1 MDRSS
6 GANPLLTEGPIGK
19 MLFRLTIPMLFG
31 IIGTIAFNL
40 IDAYFIGQLGTREL
54 AAISFTFPVIFIL
67 GGISFGLGVGA
78 SAVISKAIGEK
89 DQQKIARLTTDSL
102 VLALIIVSVFTI
114 LGYLTIDPVFML
126 LGADSETLPL
136 IRSYMQIWYPGMIFL
151 VIPIVGNNAIRATGD
166 TKSAAL
172 IMVVGVLVNTILDPL
187 LIFGYGPFPRLE
199 MEGAALATV
208 IARALTLVFSLWIL
222 SHKYQMIILK
232 PPGSGQVLD
241 SWKKILYIGLPTAG
255 TNIMR
260 PLAAGIVIRI
270 VASYGPTAV
279 AAFGVATRI
288 DLFAMTVVMALTS
301 ILGPFI
307 GQNLGA
313 RKPERVYS
321 GINKGHLF
329 AFLWGI
335 FALIILALLG
345 QYIAPLFSS
354 NPTVIKIIIQYLWIV
369 PVGYGLYG
377 IFNISNM
384 ALNVLN
390 KPFHAAALN
399 IIMLFG
405 LLIPFVFV
413 GSEAYGLVGIF
424 TAIPIANIVAG
435 IGARLVLQR
444 VLETI
449 KVQNIVSPTN
459 SSSS

>member
-1 MDRSS
+1 MNHLKKKS
-6 GANPLLTEGPIGK
+6 AILTEGPIGK

-31 IIGTIAFNL
+31 IFGAIAFNL

-54 AAISFTFPVIFIL
+54 AAISFTFPIIFIL

-78 SAVISKAIGEK
+78 SAVISKAIGENDK
-89 DQQKIARLTTDSL
+89 QKVARLTTDSL
-102 VLALIIVSVFTI
+102 VLALIVVSIFII
-114 LGYLTIDPVFML
+114 LGYFTIDPVFRL
-126 LGADSETLPL
+126 LGADSDTLPL
-136 IRSYMQIWYPGMIFL
+136 VRAYMQIWYPGMVFL

-222 SHKYQMIILK
+222 SHKYRMIILK
-232 PPGSGQVLD
+232 PPGSDEVLD

-260 PLAAGIVIRI
+260 PLAAGIVLHI
-270 VASYGPTAV
+270 VASYGAPAV

-301 ILGPFI
+301 VLGPFI
-307 GQNLGA
+307 GQNIGA
-313 RKPERVYS
+313 RKPERVRI

-345 QYIAPLFSS
+345 RYIAPLFSS
-354 NPTVIKIIIQYLWIV
+354 NPTVIDIIIRYLWIV

-377 IFNISNM
+377 IFNISNV
-384 ALNVLN
+384 AFNVLN
-390 KPFHAAALN
+390 KPFHAATLN

-405 LLIPFVFV
+405 LLIPLVFV
-413 GSEAYGLVGIF
+413 GSEAYGLIGIF
-424 TAIPIANIVAG
+424 TAIPIANIISG

-444 VLETI
+444 VLEMI
-449 KVQNIVSPTN
+449 KSP
-459 SSSS
+459 